1 MNIICV
7 ICSDLLI
14 PSDDVFYT
22 PCGHIFHFACV
33 TQWLE
38 RSKTCPHCRERT
50 TLNKI
55 HRIYFNFANSD
66 AISEDTYSLQ
76 DKIDKLNFQLM
87 LKEKDIKHYMEK
99 IETLEK
105 QKKGLKQEVGK
116 TEKEIKEKTSTI
128 YALKEQIK
136 YFKEQNLEIEKI
148 KKELEQLQK
157 NVENYKNIK
166 ILLEASIEDVDE
178 MISRTN
184 DPSTLI
190 TYISVMKRQMTIS
203 LNKRRELRS
212 NLRSLQQELTRVSME
227 RNSLSQEYSKRMKL
241 EEDIMVCETEKICLQ
256 NKLAKME
263 EEISSIKKS
272 INSNSKTEDILIN
285 NSNNDIKQDKIENIN
300 NKTKSKEEDINSKEK
315 NQSITKIEIDSPYLP
330 VKSRGVFTLKQHTAF
345 QKNSTIKLN
354 SSILTKKPR
363 IQETYTKN
371 ENIEINNIV
380 YNGLGGHSKIEQ
392 FPHPSKSKTKKII
405 DTGSKAK
412 KLKID

>member
-1 MNIICV
+1 
-7 ICSDLLI
+7 
-14 PSDDVFYT
+14 
-22 PCGHIFHFACV
+22 
-33 TQWLE
+33 
-38 RSKTCPHCRERT
+38 
-50 TLNKI
+50 
-55 HRIYFNFANSD
+55 
-66 AISEDTYSLQ
+66 
-76 DKIDKLNFQLM
+76 M
-87 LKEKDIKHYMEK
+87 LKEKDIKHYTEK

-354 SSILTKKPR
+354 SSILTKK
-363 IQETYTKN
+363 TKN
-371 ENIEINNIV
+371 SRNI
-380 YNGLGGHSKIEQ
+380 H
-392 FPHPSKSKTKKII
+392 
-405 DTGSKAK
+405 
-412 KLKID
+412 